1 MKSRYY
7 DKKGVVLFVTL
18 SILLLLSMGAVVVL
32 LTAYNYANVT
42 ENQIRRARAIALAE
56 AGINY
61 VYWKIRVGQDDN
73 GDPISYPCAP
83 CTLNPPISLPA
94 AGWAIQV
101 DITGTENGRKTVES
115 KVTYPKA
122 TVF

>member
-1 MKSRYY
+1 
-7 DKKGVVLFVTL
+7 VLFVTL
-18 SILLLLSMGAVVVL
+18 SVLLLLSMGAAIVL

-42 ENQIRRARAIALAE
+42 ESQIRRARAIALAE

-61 VYWKIRVGQDDN
+61 VYWRIRVGQNDF
-73 GDPISYPCAP
+73 GDPITYPCAP
-83 CTLNPPISLPA
+83 CTYNSTISLPTA
-94 AGWAIQV
+94 DWAIQIDV
-101 DITGTENGRKTVES
+101 TGTESGRKTIES

>member
-1 MKSRYY
+1 
-7 DKKGVVLFVTL
+7 
-18 SILLLLSMGAVVVL
+18 MGAAVVL

-61 VYWKIRVGQDDN
+61 AYWKIRVGEDDA
-73 GDPISYPCAP
+73 GDPIAYPCAP
-83 CTLNPPISLPA
+83 CTLDDLPISLPTTD
-94 AGWAIQV
+94 WDIEV
-101 DITGTENGRKTVES
+101 DITGTETGRKTVES